1 MQRRHK
7 YLWMKGTATWDFNQ
21 DGKFKEVM
29 IPKKHKKVYR
39 KVKRNYFKKLAKKE
53 IQEYL

>member
-39 KVKRNYFKKLAKKE
+39 KVKRNYFKKLTKKE